1 MKYWNT
7 NLKNLSPYIP
17 GEQPDNPDQ
26 FIKLNTNENPYPP
39 SPFVVRYLSSLNA
52 DKLSL
57 YPDPGWTKLRSAIA
71 ERYGIENEQIFC
83 GNGSDEILSL
93 IFRSFLSPEDEI
105 LIPHPNYTLY
115 ETLAQSYGIKY
126 HYIQSDDDLIISM
139 DSLFQKDSKAVFF
152 SNPNAPTGHYYKLD
166 GLLAFCKE
174 YKGLFILDEAYIDF
188 SEEGSGITKSGLQ
201 LLDQLD
207 NLIVLRTFSKSFSL
221 AGIRAGYAFAS
232 PSLIEG
238 MMRMKDSYN
247 LSCLTQEIAY
257 KAFQDYPYMET
268 NTLKIMSDRE
278 YLKNKLIQLGFHSTN
293 SKSNFLFVTHP
304 DYSAKNL
311 FQQLKDQGILV
322 RYFDQ
327 PRLTEYLRITIGRKG
342 DLDTLI
348 STLRDKILLR

>member
-17 GEQPDNPDQ
+17 GEQPKSTDQ
-26 FIKLNTNENPYPP
+26 IIKLNTNENPYPP
-39 SPFVVRYLSSLNA
+39 SPSVIDYLANINPDNLV
-52 DKLSL
+52 L
-57 YPDPGWTKLRSAIA
+57 YPDPAWTKLRSVIA
-71 ERYGIENEQIFC
+71 ERYGIPDEQIFC

-105 LIPHPNYTLY
+105 LIPYPNYTLY
-115 ETLAQSYGIKY
+115 ETLAQGYGIKY

-139 DSLFQKDSKAVFF
+139 DSLSEKDSKAVFF
-152 SNPNAPTGHYYKLD
+152 SNPNAPTGHYYDLD
-166 GLLAFCKE
+166 TISAFCKE

-188 SEEGSGITKSGLQ
+188 SEKGSGITKSGLQ

-247 LSCLTQEIAY
+247 LSLLTQEIAY
-257 KAFQDYPYMET
+257 KAFQDYSYMEA
-268 NTLKIMSDRE
+268 NAQKIMSNRE
-278 YLKNKLIQLGFHSTN
+278 YLKGKLQTLGFQSTD

-304 DYSAKNL
+304 DYSAKIL
-311 FQQLKDQGILV
+311 FQQLKDLGILV

-327 PRLTEYLRITIGRKG
+327 PRLTDYLRVTIGHK
-342 DLDTLI
+342 DQLDTLI
-348 STLRDKILLR
+348 STLKDRVLV